1 MAQRIEVVSWGANS
15 HGQLGQSHTEDVRSP
30 QKITNLSIVMS
41 AVTSVTG
48 GGGHTLLLLD
58 DGQAFSCGN
67 NEKGQLGLGSEEQHI
82 TTFHPISELHGHV
95 IKHVACGWDFS
106 LAVTATGDVYSWGS
120 NSYGQLG
127 QPIHFKCSTRPQL
140 IKRLSTE
147 CVLAVA
153 AGLRHAGAV
162 TVSGEVWCWGN
173 GKKGQLGIS
182 PQQHIG
188 DAQIACD
195 TLEKIDVPQKVSLDV
210 DGKICKLFCG
220 SFSTLALSDRGKLY
234 GWGSNTKG
242 QLALDPSVVKET
254 VKPQKLPLE
263 NISGLHSG
271 WTHVVARTSGGKL
284 LSWGRGDYG
293 QLGRSCPEKGFCWEP
308 QEVEELPS
316 VIQVCGGSEHNMA
329 LTSGNMLWSWG
340 WNEHNMC
347 GFEEEVNIHRP
358 TPISSLKNK
367 EILLA
372 GCGAGHSFAFVN
384 MLKEDP

>member
-162 TVSGEVWCWGN
+162 T
-173 GKKGQLGIS
+173 
-182 PQQHIG
+182 
-188 DAQIACD
+188 
-195 TLEKIDVPQKVSLDV
+195 VSLDV